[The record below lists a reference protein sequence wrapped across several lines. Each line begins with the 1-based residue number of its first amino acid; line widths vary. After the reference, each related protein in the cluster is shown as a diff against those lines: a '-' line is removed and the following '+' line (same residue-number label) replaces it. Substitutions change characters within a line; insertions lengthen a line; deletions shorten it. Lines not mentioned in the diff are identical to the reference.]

1 MKYAKGICW
10 VDDTRIPFDDEV
22 VGGGKKATSI
32 FGGDAGY
39 EYDGFSTNKTGGR
52 FTPSLLVCD
61 DMLNDGKSSSSN
73 GGRGEKTLGTLG
85 GNGIYNKGWGKD
97 KDADGLGGYGDSG
110 SSSRYYNLD
119 KWFDKVINE
128 IC

>member
-1 MKYAKGICW
+1 MKYAKGVCW
-10 VDDTRIPFDDEV
+10 VDDTRIPFVDEL

-39 EYDGFSTNKTGGR
+39 EYDGFTTNKTGGR

-61 DMLNDGKSSSSN
+61 DMLNDGKTYGNLFKQTRNKDTDGGTGNSIVRGHKEGESN
-73 GGRGEKTLGTLG
+73 GVFDNGT
-85 GNGIYNKGWGKD
+85 
-97 KDADGLGGYGDSG
+97 
-110 SSSRYYNLD
+110 SSSRFYDLD

>member
-10 VDDTRIPFDDEV
+10 VDDTRIPFDDEL

-61 DMLNDGKSSSSN
+61 DMLNDGKTYGNLFKQTRNKDTDGGTGNSIVRGHKEGESN
-73 GGRGEKTLGTLG
+73 GVFDNGT
-85 GNGIYNKGWGKD
+85 
-97 KDADGLGGYGDSG
+97 
-110 SSSRYYNLD
+110 SSSRFYDLD

>member
-1 MKYAKGICW
+1 MKYAKGVSW
-10 VDDTRIPFDDEV
+10 TDDCRIPFVDEL

-39 EYDGFSTNKTGGR
+39 EYDGFTTNKTGGR

-61 DMLNDGKSSSSN
+61 DMLNDGKTYGNLFKQTRNKDTDGGTGNSIVRGHKEGESN
-73 GGRGEKTLGTLG
+73 GVFDNGT
-85 GNGIYNKGWGKD
+85 
-97 KDADGLGGYGDSG
+97 
-110 SSSRYYNLD
+110 SSSRFYDLD

>member
-61 DMLNDGKSSSSN
+61 DMLNDGKTYGNLFKQTRNKDTDGGTGNSIVRGHKEGESN
-73 GGRGEKTLGTLG
+73 GVFDNGT
-85 GNGIYNKGWGKD
+85 
-97 KDADGLGGYGDSG
+97 
-110 SSSRYYNLD
+110 SSSRFYDLD